1 MILIF
6 RKIKPLIVSNPII
19 KNNKEI
25 SIFDNCANLKIV
37 LFNKLFRWDDG
48 LSLMP
53 WKENERFVKK
63 AMNTKIT
70 P

>member
-1 MILIF
+1 MIFIL
-6 RKIKPLIVSNPII
+6 RKIKIPIVSSPII

-25 SIFDNCANLKIV
+25 SIFDNCANLKIE
-37 LFNKLFRWDDG
+37 LFNNVFSWDDG
-48 LSLMP
+48 FSLMP
-53 WKENERFVKK
+53 WKGNERFVKK